1 MGITIDLTGKWT
13 PDKTKQ
19 AAKRT
24 ARQAKAAV
32 ADAPAVTG
40 GTHDEPEQA
49 SVEDAAAK

>member
-1 MGITIDLTGKWT
+1 MGIQIDLTGKWA

-32 ADAPAVTG
+32 ADAPVQAAP
-40 GTHDEPEQA
+40 EP
-49 SVEDAAAK
+49 DAPADGETAK